1 MIQLDTTGLFDDLV
15 IKSFKKISVLSYG
28 LFVDEG
34 AFLELRSQFMR
45 HISQALS
52 AHLMNLFDVT
62 DLVVQSKM
70 IRNTG
75 VLKQFSPL
83 FRVFTSLADGGFAFK
98 KYCLKRNKF
107 TAWRMNALE
116 SERDGKSSQNEWLA
130 IARVCQE

>member
-1 MIQLDTTGLFDDLV
+1 MIELDTAGLFDDLV
-15 IKSFKKISVLSYG
+15 IKTFKKISVLSYG

-34 AFLELRSQFMR
+34 AFLELRSQFMK

-52 AHLMNLFDVT
+52 AHLMNLFNVT

-83 FRVFTSLADGGFAFK
+83 FRVFNSLADGGYTYK
-98 KYCLKRNKF
+98 QHCLKRNKF
-107 TAWRMNALE
+107 TTWRMNALE
-116 SERDGKSSQNEWLA
+116 TSRDSVSSQKEWLMTS
-130 IARVCQE
+130 RVCQE

>member
-1 MIQLDTTGLFDDLV
+1 
-15 IKSFKKISVLSYG
+15 
-28 LFVDEG
+28 
-34 AFLELRSQFMR
+34 
-45 HISQALS
+45 
-52 AHLMNLFDVT
+52 MNLFDVT

-116 SERDGKSSQNEWLA
+116 SERDGKSSQNVWLA

>member
-1 MIQLDTTGLFDDLV
+1 MIELDTSGLFDDLV
-15 IKSFKKISVLSYG
+15 IKTFKKISVLSYG

-34 AFLELRSQFMR
+34 AFLELRSQFMK

-83 FRVFTSLADGGFAFK
+83 FRVFNSLADGGYTYK
-98 KYCLKRNKF
+98 QYCLKRNKF
-107 TAWRMNALE
+107 TTWRMNALE
-116 SERDGKSSQNEWLA
+116 TSRDGLSSQKEWLA
-130 IARVCQE
+130 ISRVCQE